1 MSATEA
7 ASLAEAASRGKAATR
22 RQIRGSSLLLAGR
35 LLSKGATLAI
45 QVLIVRHLTKSEFGA
60 FAYGLSVVSVVQ
72 TIVTFGLDRAVTRF
86 VPIFHERGEYRKL
99 FGTFFMVVGSL
110 LVVGLVAV
118 GCTFALYAFAGDAL
132 VADPLARSL
141 LLVLVFLAPIDAI
154 DAVLVGMFAVFAKP
168 RAIFVRRYLL
178 APVLRLA
185 VVLAL
190 VLGGFSVYFLAVG
203 WVASSLVGV
212 AVCTV
217 LLVQLL
223 RQEGLL
229 GRARLREIEIPWRPV
244 LSFTLPLLSSDLL
257 FAAMHVMDTV
267 LLERFHGTT
276 AVAGYRAVY
285 PAANLNT
292 LVFASFGTL
301 FTPLAARMFA
311 RDDRAGIDH
320 LYWQTA
326 VWIAVLS
333 FPIFI
338 ATFSFAEPVTVLLFG
353 DAYRDSALILAIL
366 AVGQYVNAATGM
378 NGLTLK
384 VYGKLKYVFLLN
396 VATLVVT
403 VAVNLILIP
412 PYGAL
417 GAALGTTATL
427 LVHNFLKQ
435 AGVGAYTGVR
445 FFDPHYLR
453 VYGLIAGTAAVLFA
467 TRRAFEA
474 PLALDVALAVLGSLV
489 VLRGSRRLLD
499 FETTLPELGRIPLLA
514 RLLGRRKA

>member
-1 MSATEA
+1 M
-7 ASLAEAASRGKAATR
+7 
-22 RQIRGSSLLLAGR
+22 LLAGR

-45 QVLIVRHLTKSEFGA
+45 QVLIVRYLAKSEFGA
-60 FAYGLSVVSVVQ
+60 FAYGLSVVAVVQ
-72 TIVTFGLDRAVTRF
+72 TVVTFGLDRAVTRF
-86 VPIFHERGEYRKL
+86 IPIYHERGEYAKV

-110 LVVGLVAV
+110 FGLGLLAV
-118 GCTFALYAFAGDAL
+118 GSTLALLSFAGDSL

-178 APVLRLA
+178 APVLRIS

-190 VLGGFSVYFLAVG
+190 VLGGFGVHFLAAG
-203 WVASSLVGV
+203 WVVSSLLGV

-229 GRARLREIEIPWRPV
+229 GRVRLREIEVPWRSV
-244 LSFTLPLLSSDLL
+244 LAFTLPLLSSDLL
-257 FAAMHVMDTV
+257 FSAMHVMDTV

-276 AVAGYRAVY
+276 GVAGYRAVY
-285 PAANLNT
+285 GAANLNA

-311 RDDRAGIDH
+311 RDDRAGIDN
-320 LYWQTA
+320 LYWQSA

-333 FPIFI
+333 FPVFLL
-338 ATFSFAEPVTVLLFG
+338 TFSFAEPVTVLLFG
-353 DAYRDSALILAIL
+353 DVYRDSALILAIL
-366 AVGQYVNAATGM
+366 ALGQYANSAFGM

-396 VATLVVT
+396 LATLAVT
-403 VAVNLILIP
+403 VVVNLILIP
-412 PYGAL
+412 PFGAL
-417 GAALGTTATL
+417 GAAVGTTTTL
-427 LVHNFLKQ
+427 LVHNVLKR
-435 AGVGAYTGVR
+435 AGVGMYTGVR
-445 FFDPHYLR
+445 FFDPRYLR
-453 VYGLIAGTAAVLFA
+453 VYGLIAGTAGLLFA
-467 TRRAFEA
+467 VQRSHPM
-474 PLALDVALAVLGSLV
+474 PLAVGLVLTALGSLV